1 LGRRMGVSLDEHG
14 FCHTLPFQPLQT
26 SRPGVFAVGP
36 FREPKDIPESVVEAS
51 GAAAAAGAV
60 LAPARWTC
68 TEEVVYPP
76 ERDVT
81 GEEPRLGV
89 FVCHCGSNI
98 GGFLDVPAVVEYAAT
113 LPGVVHAEH
122 NLYTCSQ
129 DSIQHITERTRELG
143 LNRVVVASCTPLTHE
158 PLFQDCIRQAG
169 LNPGMFQ
176 MANIRNQCSWVHSNA
191 WEAATEKAKDL
202 VRMAAAKA
210 LRLEPLRKTEVKVEK
225 AALVIGGGVAGM
237 TAALTLADQGFPVHL
252 VERGERLG
260 GSLWHIG
267 KLVDW
272 ETGHCGWVHPE
283 RSEESTGGL
292 VWRDPQAFLRQLMAR
307 VESHAQITVHKQ
319 SEFLE
324 SSGFVG
330 NFSSRLRGP
339 EGETRVRHGATIVA
353 TGGVEYRGPEYGYG
367 TDARIVTQHEFEA
380 LLYHLPESAGEY
392 TREPSGRNAQSV
404 AMILC
409 VGPAERY
416 CSRICCTTAIKNA
429 LALKQANPQAQVTI
443 IYHDIRTYG
452 FKERL
457 YQEARR
463 QGVVF
468 VHYEFDRKPVIE
480 GAGIRD
486 QGLGTR
492 DQGSGWPD
500 SLTVRVWD
508 SSLGEELELHPDLV
522 VLSMPVVP
530 SAGADELATRL
541 KVPVDLDGFFLEAHV
556 KLRPVDFSSD
566 GVFMAGMG
574 HYPKSVDEAI
584 VQAQAAAGR
593 AMTILSK
600 DVLEVGGIVA
610 QVDTDKCVG
619 CLTCV
624 RICPYDV
631 PQIRADFNG
640 VGGIIGAAYVEP
652 AQCHGCG
659 MCVSECPARAIQL
672 LRYRDVQVEAEIAA
686 LLEVA
691 VG

>member
-1 LGRRMGVSLDEHG
+1 
-14 FCHTLPFQPLQT
+14 
-26 SRPGVFAVGP
+26 
-36 FREPKDIPESVVEAS
+36 
-51 GAAAAAGAV
+51 
-60 LAPARWTC
+60 
-68 TEEVVYPP
+68 
-76 ERDVT
+76 
-81 GEEPRLGV
+81 
-89 FVCHCGSNI
+89 
-98 GGFLDVPAVVEYAAT
+98 
-113 LPGVVHAEH
+113 
-122 NLYTCSQ
+122 
-129 DSIQHITERTRELG
+129 
-143 LNRVVVASCTPLTHE
+143 
-158 PLFQDCIRQAG
+158 
-169 LNPGMFQ
+169 MFQ
-176 MANIRNQCSWVHSNA
+176 MANIRNQCSWVHSGV
-191 WEAATEKAKDL
+191 WEAATQKAQDL

-225 AALVIGGGVAGM
+225 AALVIGGGLAGM

-260 GSLWHIG
+260 GNLWQIA

-272 ETGHCGWVHPE
+272 DAPLQRGSPG
-283 RSEESTGGL
+283 RL
-292 VWRDPQAFLRQLMAR
+292 VWRDPQAFLQQLVAR
-307 VESHAQITVHKQ
+307 VESHPQITVYKQ
-319 SEFLE
+319 GEFLE

-330 NFSSRLRGP
+330 NFTSRLRGP
-339 EGETRVRHGATIVA
+339 EGETQVRHGATIVA
-353 TGGVEYRGPEYGYG
+353 TGGVEYRGSEYGHG
-367 TDARIVTQHEFEA
+367 TDPRIVTQQEFEA
-380 LLYHLPESAGEY
+380 ILRSPTSNLQSPTSNLQPPTS
-392 TREPSGRNAQSV
+392 NLQSV
-404 AMILC
+404 TMILC

-429 LALKQANPQAQVTI
+429 LALKQVNPEAQVTI

-468 VHYEFDRKPVIE
+468 VQYEFDRKPVVDHQSPIT
-480 GAGIRD
+480 D
-486 QGLGTR
+486 
-492 DQGSGWPD
+492 P
-500 SLTVRVWD
+500 LTVRVWD

-530 SAGADELATRL
+530 SDGAKELATRL

-566 GVFMAGMG
+566 GMFVAGMG

-584 VQAQAAAGR
+584 VQAQAAAAR

-610 QVDTDKCVG
+610 QVDADKCVG

-686 LLEVA
+686 LFEPQMVK
-691 VG
+691 VD